1 MNGERREKGEKSE
14 TASHPVDLQLFS
26 GERTDVRKVGI
37 IVSHRG
43 IEVFEPNIPGF
54 KSKSL

>member
-1 MNGERREKGEKSE
+1 MEEGERRERKVRK
-14 TASHPVDLQLFS
+14 PVTQWTCSSSL
-26 GERTDVRKVGI
+26 GKETDVRKVGI

>member
-1 MNGERREKGEKSE
+1 MEKGERRERKVRK
-14 TASHPVDLQLFS
+14 PVTQWTCS
-26 GERTDVRKVGI
+26 SYPGKETDVRKVGI

-43 IEVFEPNIPGF
+43 IEVLEPNIPGF